1 VHMKRPA
8 LAAFLLFY
16 TFLAVGAPAQRTA
29 KWAAERKQEFEQSNS
44 RPGLH
49 VSESRKYSPHQS
61 QTKTVEDGSVLVSLF
76 RSFHPLDSE
85 TDLHHLLS
93 GLVATQ
99 SARTI
104 SSRAPPTILNAG

>member
-1 VHMKRPA
+1 MKRPA

-76 RSFHPLDSE
+76 VRFFHPPDSE
-85 TDLHHLLS
+85 SDLHHMLS
-93 GLVATQ
+93 RAAATQ
-99 SARTI
+99 NGRSI
-104 SSRAPPTILNAG
+104 SSRAPPFLLY